1 MFQILYEKAVSDATN
16 LFIAQGE
23 LKDEKRLWLLY
34 DNLQTYKRIYFRED
48 FFFNNPLYIILKFD
62 VLKTKYILSRFSLCL
77 SSLS

>member
-34 DNLQTYKRIYFRED
+34 DNLQTYKRIYFREY
-48 FFFNNPLYIILKFD
+48 FFLNNPLYIILKFD
-62 VLKTKYILSRFSLCL
+62 VLKTKYI
-77 SSLS
+77 

>member
-48 FFFNNPLYIILKFD
+48 FFFEIIRS
-62 VLKTKYILSRFSLCL
+62 ILFLSLMY
-77 SSLS
+77 

>member
-16 LFIAQGE
+16 LFIAHSLGE

-48 FFFNNPLYIILKFD
+48 FFFEIIRS
-62 VLKTKYILSRFSLCL
+62 ILFLSLMY
-77 SSLS
+77 

>member
-48 FFFNNPLYIILKFD
+48 FFFLNNPLYIILKFD
-62 VLKTKYILSRFSLCL
+62 VLKTKYI
-77 SSLS
+77 

>member
-1 MFQILYEKAVSDATN
+1 MFQIQYEKAVSDATN

-48 FFFNNPLYIILKFD
+48 FFFLNNPLYIILKFD
-62 VLKTKYILSRFSLCL
+62 VLKTKYI
-77 SSLS
+77 

>member
-1 MFQILYEKAVSDATN
+1 MIQILYEKAVSDSTN

-48 FFFNNPLYIILKFD
+48 FFLNNPLYIILKFD
-62 VLKTKYILSRFSLCL
+62 VLKTKYI
-77 SSLS
+77 

>member
-16 LFIAQGE
+16 LFIAHSLGE

-48 FFFNNPLYIILKFD
+48 FFLNNPLYIILKFD
-62 VLKTKYILSRFSLCL
+62 VLKTKNI
-77 SSLS
+77 